1 MKLLTVSAIIEILKK
16 EEIPVTQEKFNYYS
30 KIGLLFSAEKKIKKK
45 VKEGIKS
52 FYAEELVDRIR
63 KVYRLK
69 DEGHALEEIK
79 DILFKGDKDYVCN
92 IYKEAGVSINP
103 PTDAFG
109 PAGLYKPDC
118 FVESKVSLWREIG
131 YYKGLLNIYTDIIG
145 RLKDRYELISKIRS
159 DLDSLRSDIIKKIGS
174 SRDKGIIGEY
184 ANLQDKYISI
194 RHEKAAKESLEIIK
208 HKYKNL
214 LDFLDDNNVI

>member
-1 MKLLTVSAIIEILKK
+1 MKLFTVSAVIEILRE
-16 EEIPVTQEKFNYYS
+16 EEISITQKKFNYYS
-30 KIGLLFSAEKKIKKK
+30 KIGLLFSPEKKIKKK

-79 DILFKGDKDYVCN
+79 DILSRGDRDYVCN

-103 PTDAFG
+103 PSGVFRA
-109 PAGLYKPDC
+109 AGLYKPDY
-118 FVESKVSLWREIG
+118 FIESKVSLWREIG

-145 RLKDRYELISKIRS
+145 RLEGRYELISTIRA
-159 DLDSLRSDIIKKIGS
+159 DLDSLRSGILKKIGS
-174 SRDKGIIGEY
+174 SRDRGIIGDY
-184 ANLQDKYISI
+184 ADLQDRYISI
-194 RHEKAAKESLEIIK
+194 RHEKTANKSLKTIKDK
-208 HKYKNL
+208 HKIL
-214 LDFLDDNNVI
+214 IDFLDYNNVT